1 VSANSDVRPTSR
13 PHWFE
18 QHAPSRGVLPA
29 RAALRSDA
37 PRLDLSGGW
46 RFRWSPRADVE
57 ESFAARSFDD
67 GAWDVIS
74 VPGHW
79 QLDPANTDGRWGRPA
94 YTNVQYPFPVDPPFV
109 PDENPTGDYRT
120 SVQLTQAFSDVLAA
134 GGRAVLRF
142 EGVDSAFRVWVDGVE
157 VGRSVGS
164 RLASEFD
171 VTDAL
176 RGASDGSPVVVAVRV
191 HQWSSGSYLE
201 DQDMWWLSGI
211 FRDVALLARPAGG
224 VDDVHVHTGYDHV
237 RGTGSLRV
245 EVTGGAG
252 ARVLVPDLGLDL
264 AAGEEA
270 VVPVDPWSPESPR
283 LYDAEVVTGSERVRL
298 RLGFTTVAIVP
309 AQDGEWD
316 VFTVNGARTLMRGVN
331 RHEVSADRGRSTT
344 PAEDLADVLLMK
356 QHGVNAVRTSHYPPH
371 PRFLDLCD
379 EHGLWVVDE
388 CDLETHGFLFSGWRR
403 NPSDDPAWE
412 AAMVDRMVRTVHR
425 DKNHASVVMWS
436 LGNESG
442 AGRNLAAMA
451 RAARALGT
459 GLPLHY
465 EHDWGV
471 PDVDVYSRMY
481 AHQDE
486 VALIAGGREAHLG
499 SDEALA
505 GGGLSAGPRDDAAD
519 ARRRRMPFVQCEYV
533 HAMGLGPGGVAE
545 YQELFESSTRCM
557 GGFVWEWI
565 DHGLRQV
572 VVAADG
578 TARERWAYGGDFG
591 EVVHDGNFVA
601 DGLLFPDR
609 SPSPGLLDVAAA
621 YAPVKLEAAGA
632 AGSEAVRVTNRY
644 DVRRLGDG
652 RVALRWTREDDG
664 VEVASGALDVPDL
677 APWESAEVP
686 LPAEALTDAAA
697 AVGDGRAAERW
708 VTVTAVTT
716 VDEGWAAAGHVIGS
730 GQVALGPSAGEPAPV
745 PSSSGAGAGAG
756 ASAAAPVRRGSEVL
770 LGGAIFDAAT
780 GALLHLGSLP
790 VHGLR
795 LDLWRAPTDND
806 EGENGH
812 LADLWRAA
820 GLHHLQH
827 QVRSVEVDDDALVV
841 TARVAPPVHSHGV
854 LVTYRW
860 SAAPAAGPGDRVAG
874 PAAGV
879 RLDVDVQPQGEWTVP
894 WPRVGVRLHL
904 PRAVERATWF
914 GRGPGEA
921 YPDTGLATQVSLF
934 TASIEGLQTPYVMPQ
949 ENGHRAG
956 VRWLE
961 LTGAPGRTAGLRV
974 EGAPTTGFTAR
985 RWTTEQLAAARHD
998 AELVAGPDVVVTLDA
1013 ALHGTGTASCGPGVL
1028 PAYELTAEP
1037 RSFAVVLRE
1046 LPS

>member
-1 VSANSDVRPTSR
+1 VRGCRPLARPGPCGTVVPVSAHDVVTRPR
-13 PHWFE
+13 WYE
-18 QHAPSRGVLPA
+18 GHAPSRGVLPA

-37 PRLDLSGGW
+37 PRVDLSGGW

-57 ESFAARSFDD
+57 ESFAQPAFDD
-67 GAWDVIS
+67 AAWDVIS

-120 SVQLTQAFSDVLAA
+120 TVQLTEAFSDVLAA

-171 VTDAL
+171 VTGAL
-176 RGASDGSPVVVAVRV
+176 TGASDGSPAVVAVRV

-224 VDDVHVHTGYDHV
+224 VDDVHVHAGYD
-237 RGTGSLRV
+237 RSAGTGALRV

-252 ARVLVPDLGLDL
+252 ARVLVPELGLDL

-283 LYDAEVVTGSERVRL
+283 LYDAEVVTAGERVRL
-298 RLGFTTVAIVP
+298 RVGFRTVAIVP

-388 CDLETHGFLFSGWRR
+388 CDLETHGFWETSWVG

-412 AAMVDRMVRTVHR
+412 AAVVDRMVRTVHR
-425 DKNHASVVMWS
+425 DKNHACVVMWS

-442 AGRNLAAMA
+442 AGRNLSAMA
-451 RAARALGT
+451 RAARAVGT

-465 EHDWGV
+465 EHDWGY
-471 PDVDVYSRMY
+471 PDSDVVSKMY
-481 AHQDE
+481 ASHAATAAYATSSE
-486 VALIAGGREAHLG
+486 PHVGTP
-499 SDEALA
+499 EALLDGQITGA
-505 GGGLSAGPRDDAAD
+505 RDDAHD
-519 ARRRRMPFVQCEYV
+519 ALLRAKPFLQCEYA
-533 HAMGLGPGGVAE
+533 HAMGLGPGGLAE
-545 YQELFESSTRCM
+545 YQELFESSPRCM

-572 VVAADG
+572 VTSPDG
-578 TARERWAYGGDFG
+578 TSRERWAYGGDFG
-591 EVVHDGNFVA
+591 EVVHDGSFVA
-601 DGLLFPDR
+601 DGLVLPDR
-609 SPSPGLLDVAAA
+609 TPSPGLLDLAVA
-621 YAPVKLEAAGA
+621 YAPVRVVVTGPAGA
-632 AGSEAVRVTNRY
+632 PALQVTNRY
-644 DVRRLGDG
+644 DVRRLGHG

-664 VEVASGALDVPDL
+664 VEVAAGALEVPDL
-677 APWESAEVP
+677 APWESAALV
-686 LPAEALTDAAA
+686 LPAAALAPVAPGA
-697 AVGDGRAAERW
+697 QERW
-708 VTVTAVTT
+708 VTVTALSA
-716 VDEGWAAAGHVIGS
+716 VDEPWAAAGHVLGR
-730 GQVALGPSAGEPAPV
+730 GQLALDPLPEVAPSPRPR
-745 PSSSGAGAGAG
+745 AGAQRLGADL
-756 ASAAAPVRRGSEVL
+756 V
-770 LGGAIFDAAT
+770 LGGARFDAAT
-780 GALLHLGSLP
+780 GALHRLGALP
-790 VHGLR
+790 VRDLR

-806 EGENGH
+806 EGEHDGTPR
-812 LADLWRAA
+812 ARQWREL
-820 GLHHLQH
+820 GLDRLQH
-827 QVRSVEVDDDALVV
+827 RVVSVDVVGPELVV
-841 TARVAPPVHSHGV
+841 VVRVAPASTALGV
-854 LVTYRW
+854 LVAHRW
-860 SAAPAAGPGDRVAG
+860 SAAGAGAAGGGPG
-874 PAAGV
+874 AAV
-879 RLDVDVQPQGEWTVP
+879 RLDVHVEPLGEWTVP
-894 WPRVGVRLHL
+894 WPRLGLRLHL
-904 PRAVERATWF
+904 PRSLERVSWF

-921 YPDTGLATQVSLF
+921 YPDTGLAAVTGRFSSTV
-934 TASIEGLQTPYVMPQ
+934 EDLQTPYVVPQ

-956 VRWLE
+956 ARWLE
-961 LTGAPGRTAGLRV
+961 LSGPGTPGLRV

-985 RWTTEQLAAARHD
+985 RWTSEHLAAARHD
-998 AELVAGPDVVVTLDA
+998 AELVPGPDVVLTLDA
-1013 ALHGTGTASCGPGVL
+1013 AVHGTGTASCGPGVL
-1028 PAYELTAEP
+1028 PQHQLLVEP
-1037 RSFAVVLRE
+1037 RSFSLVLRE
-1046 LPS
+1046 LP